1 MPKQFITNGPAG
13 QLTRN
18 VDTTPEQLGE
28 MIAQVVLPAVAEM
41 IDEKLKAA
49 GIKPG
54 DKPQGDS
61 VANSYTPPSDDDFD
75 TLPDGDSPKPGSNG
89 RRMPPPAGDDFEL
102 PD

>member
-1 MPKQFITNGPAG
+1 MSKHFTTNGPA
-13 QLTRN
+13 RN

-49 GIKPG
+49 GIDSGKP
-54 DKPQGDS
+54 DADS
-61 VANSYTPPSDDDFD
+61 MASNVRARLNDDDFD
-75 TLPDGDSPKPGSNG
+75 TLPDGDAPKPGSNG
-89 RRMPPPAGDDFEL
+89 RKMPPPAGDDFEL

>member
-1 MPKQFITNGPAG
+1 MPKQFITNGPA
-13 QLTRN
+13 RN

-49 GIKPG
+49 GIKP
-54 DKPQGDS
+54 QAAS
-61 VANSYTPPSDDDFD
+61 VANSFTPPGDDDFD
-75 TLPDGDSPKPGSNG
+75 TLPDGDTPKPGSNG
-89 RRMPPPAGDDFEL
+89 RKMPPPAGDDFEL